1 MGVKMG
7 VMRRLVASGAAMA
20 MVLAASPASAQF
32 YFRSV
37 DLAGAPETGQE
48 PAWALPGGTK
58 GENEA
63 ALVWNLRAALNVAAL
78 QCDLAQ
84 SLLTVPNYNAML
96 LDHRAELKS
105 AFDTLDRYFTRVKK
119 NKKAGQTAFDQYN
132 TRIYSSFSTVG
143 GQYTFCVTAHS
154 IGRDALFA
162 PRGELLSVAQRRIRE
177 LRNSLAASGEQL
189 FPGFALR
196 TTRFGWLP
204 NTEKRCWSKN
214 VWNGKCG
221 AAFSPAGNAVAV
233 AAN

>member
-1 MGVKMG
+1 MS
-7 VMRRLVASGAAMA
+7 VMRK
-20 MVLAASPASAQF
+20 LAASAAAVAMTVSAAPASAQF

-37 DLAGAPETGQE
+37 DFTGAPETGQE
-48 PAWALPGGTK
+48 PAWALPGATK
-58 GENEA
+58 AENEA

-105 AFDTLDRYFTRVKK
+105 AFDTLDRYYTRVKK
-119 NKKAGQTAFDQYN
+119 GKKPGQTAFDQYN
-132 TRIYSSFSTVG
+132 TKIYSSFSSVG

-154 IGRDALFA
+154 IGRDALFT

-189 FPGFALR
+189 FPGFQLR
-196 TTRFGWLP
+196 TSRFGWLP
-204 NTEKRCWSKN
+204 NTDKRCWKKD
-214 VWNGKCG
+214 VWNDKCG
-221 AAFSPAGNAVAV
+221 AAFTPAAVAV

>member
-1 MGVKMG
+1 MTAAAAA
-7 VMRRLVASGAAMA
+7 LAMA
-20 MVLAASPASAQF
+20 GSAVPASAQF

-37 DLAGAPETGQE
+37 DLTGAPETGQE
-48 PAWALPGGTK
+48 AAWALPGATRA
-58 GENEA
+58 ENEA
-63 ALVWNLRAALNVAAL
+63 ALLWNLRAALNVAAL

-96 LDHRAELKS
+96 LDHRDELKA
-105 AFDTLDRYFTRVKK
+105 AFDTLDRYYTRIKK
-119 NKKAGQTAFDQYN
+119 GKKPGQTAFDQYN

-189 FPGFALR
+189 FPGFQVR
-196 TTRFGWLP
+196 TSRFGWLP
-204 NTEKRCWSKN
+204 NTDKRCWSKN
-214 VWNGKCG
+214 QWNGKCG
-221 AAFSPAGNAVAV
+221 AAFSPASAAVAV